1 MPDCTPCRLQPDG
14 TFGTLGPFLQKGG
27 TSQLALL
34 TEEAYAAGLERIKV
48 DLLQAEKTGVPLEFV
63 VDVSLALV
71 TGSAP

>member
-1 MPDCTPCRLQPDG
+1 MYSPTGWEVLQS
-14 TFGTLGPFLQKGG
+14 PFLQKGG

-48 DLLQAEKTGVPLEFV
+48 DLLQAEKTGAPLEFA

-71 TGSAP
+71 AGRAP

>member
-1 MPDCTPCRLQPDG
+1 VYSPTGWEVLQS
-14 TFGTLGPFLQKGG
+14 PFLQKGG

-34 TEEAYAAGLERIKV
+34 TEEAYQASLERIKA
-48 DLLQAEKTGVPLEFV
+48 DLAQAQKMGVSLELV